1 MQVTVLR
8 RGESGTF
15 HLRKRVPRRF
25 SAVEPRR
32 EVWISLK
39 TDSETEARRR
49 ADAAWQ
55 QMLGIW
61 EAMKAGDTSH
71 AEARFEAARDLAQK
85 LGFRYKTVAKVA
97 KAPLREVLER
107 LEAVPFH
114 KGKPDMRIA
123 SAVLGGVE
131 PPKVT
136 VTRALEQF
144 WDLAQD
150 RTLGKSADQVRRW
163 RNPRIKAVANFV
175 KVVGDKPIAEI
186 TQDDMLDS
194 VNWWMGRIRA
204 EGLTPNAANKD
215 ITHLGNILRTVNLKK
230 RMGLTLPLSD
240 LALRE
245 GEKRTRPPFSTAWI
259 RDTLLAPG
267 ALDGLNREARCIL
280 LGMVNTGF
288 RPSEG
293 AGLLP
298 QHIRLDVEIPH
309 ISIEPVGR
317 TLKSQYARR
326 VIPLAG
332 VSLAAFRECPEGF
345 PRYRDNAVLS
355 DTINKFLRE
364 NRLLETPEHS
374 LNSLRHSFE
383 DRMLEAEVDERI
395 RRDLFGHALS
405 RERYG
410 KGASLEH
417 KARIVEKIAL

>member
-1 MQVTVLR
+1 MKLTIRQ
-8 RGESGTF
+8 RGDSGIY
-15 HLRKRVPRRF
+15 HLRKTVPRRYHGI
-25 SAVEPRR
+25 EPRR

-55 QMLGIW
+55 ETLAVW
-61 EAMKAGDTSH
+61 EAMKSGDADH
-71 AEARFEAARDLAQK
+71 AEARFQAARE
-85 LGFRYKTVAKVA
+85 VARSPMSEILDRVEAIPERRGRLDMKVA
-97 KAPLREVLER
+97 A
-107 LEAVPFH
+107 
-114 KGKPDMRIA
+114 
-123 SAVLGGVE
+123 AVLGTIT
-131 PPKVT
+131 PPAVT
-136 VTRALEQF
+136 VTKALEQF

-150 RTLGKSADQVRRW
+150 RTLGKSADQIRRW
-163 RNPRIKAVANFV
+163 RNPRIKAVTNFV
-175 KVVGDKPIAEI
+175 KVVGDKPIGEI
-186 TQDDMLDS
+186 TQDDMLDF
-194 VNWWMGRIRA
+194 VDWWMGRIRA
-204 EGLTPNAANKD
+204 EGLTPNSANKD
-215 ITHLGNILRTVNLKK
+215 ITHLGNILKTVNTKK
-230 RMGLTLPLSD
+230 RMGLKLPLGD

-245 GEKRTRPPFSTAWI
+245 GEKRTRPPFSTEWI
-259 RDTLLAPG
+259 RDKILAPG

-280 LGMVNTGF
+280 LGMVNTGY

-298 QHIRLDVEIPH
+298 QHIRLDAEIPH

-317 TLKSQYARR
+317 TLKSQYSRR

-332 VSLAAFRECPEGF
+332 VSLAAFREFPDGF
-345 PRYRDNAVLS
+345 PRYRDNAGLS

-374 LNSLRHSFE
+374 LYSLRHSFE

-395 RRDLFGHALS
+395 RRDLFGHALN

-417 KARIVEKIAL
+417 KARVIASIAL